1 MDTKTAAALA
11 AAVLVVA
18 GGIAVGTGTID
29 LGGDGDMKVSA
40 DAGPRTQLARMSDAD
55 KAALAYA
62 VYAVDDLDGG
72 QAPLALMPDGGQVL
86 LDQFPC
92 RRRTLGSKPGD
103 CNLLLPDG
111 GERDFGEQNTIQPG
125 LWVDHGGCEPTACV
139 AVFK

>member
-1 MDTKTAAALA
+1 MNNSQVVALA

-29 LGGDGDMKVSA
+29 VGSDGDMKVSA
-40 DAGPRTQLARMSDAD
+40 DAGPRTQLAKMSTAD
-55 KAALAYA
+55 KAALAFA

-86 LDQFPC
+86 LDTFPC
-92 RRRTLGSKPGD
+92 MRRALGSKPGD

-111 GERDFGEQNTIQPG
+111 GERDFGELNTMQPG
-125 LWVDHGGCEPTACV
+125 QWADHGGCEPTACV